1 VDKDAARKPNRF
13 ILSNVAHNY
22 NITQL
27 KTNFSLLIFLIW
39 INFSFGQTET
49 DALSSLNWCSEIELN
64 HTDDKCGEWGGDS
77 ETIFVFQKD
86 CKGDFYIEY
95 KKRIMNCKD
104 DPIIHYQRK
113 DFDKEKT
120 VLLTKEDRILVELCI
135 KELTEMKLSNPNVIA
150 HSGIE
155 NKVTLS
161 DSTLVIKDYPS
172 KKWLAFNRL
181 KKHILER

>member
-1 VDKDAARKPNRF
+1 M
-13 ILSNVAHNY
+13 
-22 NITQL
+22 
-27 KTNFSLLIFLIW
+27 KTTFLLFIFLIW
-39 INFSFGQTET
+39 NNISFGQAET
-49 DALSSLNWCSEIELN
+49 DALSSLSWCREIELN
-64 HTDDKCGEWGGDS
+64 HSDDKCGEWGGDS
-77 ETIFVFQKD
+77 ETIFVYQKD
-86 CKGDFYIEY
+86 CKGEFYIKY
-95 KKRIMNCKD
+95 KKRIMDCKE

-120 VLLTKEDRILVELCI
+120 VLLTKEDRILIELCI

-155 NKVTLS
+155 NRVTFS

-181 KKHILER
+181 KEHILKR